1 MSQHRDLTTDS
12 VTSDNKFVCQNIQP
26 YYVIAGPHY
35 NDSALRNRT
44 TCRPPEKLS
53 RVITQM
59 SGGSPVGIGPARL
72 LYWLERS
79 REPVRKLCFRI
90 VGVPQHLPN
99 CFAVQL
105 SLADGSTRRDNADS
119 GSLPDRK
126 HRAGGRLYQSLLRHR
141 CSHASHRAGWRHHRH
156 PWWRAADTGVAHHHR
171 RWLKAL
177 YSRLHRTG
185 SDRTGHE

>member
-72 LYWLERS
+72 LYWLGSFAFES
-79 REPVRKLCFRI
+79 LVFRNTFPTALLFSYLWLMAAP
-90 VGVPQHLPN
+90 GGTTPTA
-99 CFAVQL
+99 AVFPIENIGQVV
-105 SLADGSTRRDNADS
+105 DS
-119 GSLPDRK
+119 IRVFS
-126 HRAGGRLYQSLLRHR
+126 A
-141 CSHASHRAGWRHHRH
+141 
-156 PWWRAADTGVAHHHR
+156 TGVRTTVIVQVGGITDTLGGGPPTQA
-171 RWLKAL
+171 WL
-177 YSRLHRTG
+177 TIIVVG
-185 SDRTGHE
+185 